1 MTGHAGDGRS
11 AGDSGAAPVDGHG
24 VDSDP
29 LLQALS
35 DLVHA
40 AAEVDRAV
48 DLLTTRAVLMSA
60 ARGAGTTWREIV
72 EGEERPLIA
81 EMLTE
86 TISRFEAA
94 GTRFRQVKARTLHQ
108 EGMTMEQIARLFGV
122 SRQRISVLLHASSPR
137 RPQ

>member
-1 MTGHAGDGRS
+1 MTGDVDESS
-11 AGDSGAAPVDGHG
+11 AGDSSAVPAGEHDVAG
-24 VDSDP
+24 DS

-48 DLLTTRAVLMSA
+48 DLLTTRAVMMSA
-60 ARGAGTTWREIV
+60 ARGAGATWREIV

-81 EMLTE
+81 EMLTD

-94 GTRFRQVKARTLHQ
+94 GTRFRQEKARTLHQ

-122 SRQRISVLLHASSPR
+122 SRQRISVLLHGSPR